1 MNNPF
6 HIPNLNPL
14 YEEVKAA
21 VLKAQGTDEF
31 LLVDDD
37 QRDTI
42 WTMVFENDDEEY
54 REYQIK
60 ALRVKN
66 DILECIYDLPHNW
79 WTVKDVETADELR
92 WSQVR
97 YDDYIYFVPTIF
109 SIAENLPDYLGDEPT
124 MNN

>member
-6 HIPNLNPL
+6 HIPDLTPL

-21 VLKAQGTDEF
+21 VLKAQGSDGF
-31 LLVDDD
+31 LVVDDNEK
-37 QRDTI
+37 DTI
-42 WTMVFENDDEEY
+42 WTMVFENVDEEY

-66 DILECIYDLPHNW
+66 DILECIYDSPHIR
-79 WTVKDVETADELR
+79 WTVEDVANADDEQ
-92 WSQVR
+92 WDSVE

-109 SIAENLPDYLGDEPT
+109 SIAENLPDYLPDE
-124 MNN
+124 